1 MIKAKNN
8 IMNMHKRFFFRTLAV
23 AVFML
28 ATVITPSTTKA
39 QLTITA
45 GSSLSNWTPDS
56 LVRNVLLGEGVDVY
70 NVKFN
75 GSLTSINCTGVGK
88 FTTGTTPTNLGIS
101 EGLVLSASGM
111 DYITT
116 TSGSATS
123 SCSNYSDASLTALTS
138 PYAANNVA
146 LLEFDFIP
154 KSDSIKFRY
163 VFASEEH
170 YGYECSQYN
179 DAFAFFLTG
188 IDPRPENPTGMY
200 TDSNIALIPNTRT
213 PITINTVN
221 GGQSHGSSPA

>member
-1 MIKAKNN
+1 
-8 IMNMHKRFFFRTLAV
+8 MHKRFFFRTLAV

-39 QLTITA
+39 QLTITT

-123 SCSNYSDASLTALTS
+123 NCSNYSDASLSALTS

-146 LLEFDFIP
+146 LLEFEKKYIH
-154 KSDSIKFRY
+154 KK
-163 VFASEEH
+163 
-170 YGYECSQYN
+170 
-179 DAFAFFLTG
+179 
-188 IDPRPENPTGMY
+188 
-200 TDSNIALIPNTRT
+200 
-213 PITINTVN
+213 
-221 GGQSHGSSPA
+221 